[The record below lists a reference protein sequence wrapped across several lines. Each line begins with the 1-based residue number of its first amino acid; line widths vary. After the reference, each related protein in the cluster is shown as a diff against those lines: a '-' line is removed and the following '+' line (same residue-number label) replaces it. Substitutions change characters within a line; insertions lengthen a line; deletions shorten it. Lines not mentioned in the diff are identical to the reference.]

1 MKLEIARCENCLT
14 LELAVNAGDV
24 DGGPVWICEPFRKI
38 TDLPLALLSYAHCWG
53 LDTLSEADIA
63 NLADSPDKLCQI
75 ALCLG
80 GSRFDR
86 SGRPR
91 HDDLSPTSDKLPQSD
106 FFQKLV
112 EKKVGLVMGVVES
125 LMLWDG

>member
-91 HDDLSPTSDKLPQSD
+91 HDDLSPRSDKLPQSD
-106 FFQKLV
+106 FFKTLAFWR
-112 EKKVGLVMGVVES
+112 KKGRVS
-125 LMLWDG
+125 DGGWWRV